1 MTGAGLRVVLVVAA
15 LGAGGALLAS
25 AQDGG
30 PPYRVIPDA
39 KAGIPA
45 LREALDKYAAGDFD
59 AAARYAADTRFD
71 AVTFTTALDDWAG
84 QGLVNSPARRRRA
97 LAFAI
102 EVAWNFVRDQPIT
115 ARPRPGPSSAL
126 VPIVA
131 WACDAMPSSSNPFE
145 RAWYL
150 VSLSLLE
157 HARQWSILLGGPITP
172 PPVGKLKPVL
182 MRESRDGHI
191 AHLKRALPGDPRVRL
206 AELIAREG
214 DVLSVLITSGESR
227 RPALIRFDEIPETR
241 AAEIRANAPRGPVH
255 QRRATALAALPKV
268 EAGFDALMKDK
279 DPLVAS
285 EAALHAGYL
294 RLIQGDWTGAADRLG
309 RVRTAATEP
318 YIQHLAHH
326 FRGWAFFRSGQPNR
340 AIDEYREA
348 VTLMPGARV
357 VSTLLAEQ
365 LFLTD
370 RRAEAFELLDRTF
383 TPQTP
388 AYEPLVWFKRG
399 GARLL
404 PLQLAEMRKALR

>member
-1 MTGAGLRVVLVVAA
+1 MTGRLHGVVAGLCVSGVI
-15 LGAGGALLAS
+15 LAS
-25 AQDGG
+25 AQTA
-30 PPYRVIPDA
+30 PRTVPDP
-39 KAGIPA
+39 KAVIPA
-45 LREALDKYAAGDFD
+45 LWEALDQYATGDFD
-59 AAARYAADTRFD
+59 AAGRFAAANRFD

-84 QGLVNSPARRRRA
+84 EGLVNSTGRRRRA

-102 EVAWNFVRDQPIT
+102 EVAWSFVRDQPIT
-115 ARPRPGPSSAL
+115 SRPRPGPSSAL

-131 WACDAMPSSSNPFE
+131 WACEAVPGSSNPAD

-157 HARQWSILLGGPITP
+157 HARQWTTLLGGPITP

-182 MRESRDGHI
+182 MRESREGHI
-191 AHLKRALPGDPRVRL
+191 AHLKRRLPGESRVRL

-214 DVLSVLITSGESR
+214 DALSVLITSGEAR
-227 RPALIRFDEIPETR
+227 RPALIRFDEISEQR
-241 AAEIRANAPRGPVH
+241 AAEIRANATRGPAH
-255 QRRATALAALPKV
+255 QRRAAAL
-268 EAGFDALMKDK
+268 EALPTIESGFDALMKD
-279 DPLVAS
+279 PLVGG

-294 RLIQGDWTGAADRLG
+294 RLIQGDWRGAIDRLG
-309 RVRTAATEP
+309 RVHAATTEP
-318 YIQHLAHH
+318 YLRHLGHH
-326 FRGWAFFRSGQPNR
+326 FRGWAYFRMGQPSD
-340 AIDEYREA
+340 AIEEYRQA
-348 VTLMPGARV
+348 VQLMPGARV

-370 RRAEAFELLDRTF
+370 RRSDAFELLDRTF

-404 PLQLAEMRKALR
+404 PLQLAELRKALR

>member
-1 MTGAGLRVVLVVAA
+1 MASFRLRAVIVVAG

-30 PPYRVIPDA
+30 PPFRTIPDA
-39 KAGIPA
+39 RAGIPA
-45 LREALDKYAAGDFD
+45 LLEAVDKYAAGDFD

-71 AVTFTTALDDWAG
+71 AVTFTTALDEWSG
-84 QGLVNSPARRRRA
+84 EGLVNSPARRRRA
-97 LAFAI
+97 LAFAL
-102 EVAWNFVRDQPIT
+102 EVAWSFVRDQPISS
-115 ARPRPGPSSAL
+115 RPRPGPSSAL

-131 WACDAMPSSSNPFE
+131 WACDALPSSNPFE

-191 AHLKRALPGDPRVRL
+191 THMRRQLPGEGRVRL

-214 DVLSVLITSGESR
+214 DVLSVLITSGEAR
-227 RPALIRFDEIPETR
+227 RPALIRFDEIPEQR

-268 EAGFDALMKDK
+268 EAGFDALMKD
-279 DPLVAS
+279 PLVAG

-294 RLIQGDWTGAADRLG
+294 RLIQGDWAGAVDRLG
-309 RVRTAATEP
+309 GVHGASNEP
-318 YIQHLAHH
+318 YLQHLGHH
-326 FRGWAFFRSGQPNR
+326 FRGWALFRSGQPAR
-340 AIDEYREA
+340 AIEEYREA
-348 VTLMPGARV
+348 VRLMPGARV

-370 RRAEAFELLDRTF
+370 RRAEAFEVLDRTF

-404 PLQLAEMRKALR
+404 PLQIAEMRKALR

>member
-1 MTGAGLRVVLVVAA
+1 MRGGVVVA
-15 LGAGGALLAS
+15 GFCVSGTLLWS

-30 PPYRVIPDA
+30 PPFRTIPDA

-45 LREALDKYAAGDFD
+45 LLEAVDRYAAGDFD
-59 AAARYAADTRFD
+59 AAARYAETSRFD
-71 AVTFTTALDDWAG
+71 AVTFTTALDDWSG
-84 QGLVNSPARRRRA
+84 EGLVNSPARRRRA

-102 EVAWNFVRDQPIT
+102 EVAWSFTRDQPISS
-115 ARPRPGPSSAL
+115 RPRPGPSSAL

-131 WACDAMPSSSNPFE
+131 WGCEAMPGASNPVE

-157 HARQWSILLGGPITP
+157 HTRQWPLLIGGPITP

-182 MRESRDGHI
+182 MRESREGHV
-191 AHLKRALPGDPRVRL
+191 AHLKRHLPAEARVRL

-214 DVLSVLITSGESR
+214 DALSVLITSGEAR
-227 RPALIRFDEIPETR
+227 RPALIRFDEISEQR

-255 QRRATALAALPKV
+255 QRRATALAALPRV
-268 EAGFDALMKDK
+268 ESGFDALMS
-279 DPLVAS
+279 DPVVGG

-294 RLIQGDWTGAADRLG
+294 RLIQGDWRGAVDRLG
-309 RVRTAATEP
+309 RVQTASNEP
-318 YIQHLAHH
+318 YLQHLAHH
-326 FRGWAFFRSGQPNR
+326 FRGWAYFRSGQPAQ
-340 AIDEYREA
+340 AIDEYRQA
-348 VTLMPGARV
+348 VQLMPGARV

-370 RRAEAFELLDRTF
+370 RRAEAFEILDRTF